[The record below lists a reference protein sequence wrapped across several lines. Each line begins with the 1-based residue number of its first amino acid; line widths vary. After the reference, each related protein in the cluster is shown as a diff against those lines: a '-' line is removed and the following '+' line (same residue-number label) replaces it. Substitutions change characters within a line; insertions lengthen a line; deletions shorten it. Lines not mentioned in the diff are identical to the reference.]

1 MEIGET
7 KAVKNHVKIIGEPWL
22 YFKKRKKFRVQSLPR
37 STRNAYARI
46 QQVWKRQVKQWEGC
60 IKGFCKIYESERIV
74 ILKLL
79 LLT

>member
-46 QQVWKRQVKQWEGC
+46 QQV
-60 IKGFCKIYESERIV
+60 
-74 ILKLL
+74 
-79 LLT
+79 